1 MSHTVPS
8 RPPISLTSPSTFAR
22 SVCARFIALWTP
34 SFIRSILYGQAL
46 SVALTFVSVL
56 TTELVDRNWVLPST
70 QVFFSYASLFIV
82 YTPYTVYKYGL
93 KGWCKLLVHDGWKCP
108 FSSQRVPETAP
119 HTLLDLIL
127 TLGDFEAGYLYIKA
141 FAYTDLMSCML
152 LDAWTIPVC
161 MFVCWAAMH
170 VQYHWTQILGV
181 VICIGGLALLV
192 TSDLLTGKN
201 GGPTRRGEGDG
212 FMLAASTLFGF
223 VNAAEEFYVRRS
235 PLYEASATARKEP
248 FFLRNNGR
256 NAQVLGQM
264 GLWGMVASFV
274 QSLILERQKWKTSTW
289 DGATAGLL
297 IGNAISTFIMYT
309 LQMMLFRVASSPYF
323 NISLLTSDFYG
334 LLFGLFLFHYSP
346 YWLYFVAFAIV
357 ISGLVIY
364 FWHATPEEQGTTK
377 VEFPKY
383 LNTESQTSMKD
394 HEGQKLELRERD
406 ISIALT

>member
-1 MSHTVPS
+1 MSGTVPS

-22 SVCARFIALWTP
+22 SICARFIAIWTP
-34 SFIRSILYGQAL
+34 SFVRSILYGQVL

-70 QVFFSYASLFIV
+70 QVFFSYASMFIV

-93 KGWCKLLVHDGWKCP
+93 KGWCKLLVHDGWKY
-108 FSSQRVPETAP
+108 
-119 HTLLDLIL
+119 LIL

-141 FAYTDLMSCML
+141 FGYTDLMSCML

-161 MFVCWAAMH
+161 MLVCWAVMH
-170 VQYHWTQILGV
+170 VRYHWTQILGV

-201 GGPTRRGEGDG
+201 GNPARSGEGDG

-235 PLYEASATARKEP
+235 PLYE
-248 FFLRNNGR
+248 
-256 NAQVLGQM
+256 VLGQM
-264 GLWGMVASFV
+264 GLWGMVASSV

-297 IGNAISTFIMYT
+297 MGNTISVFIIYT

-334 LLFGLFLFHYSP
+334 LLFGLFLFRYSP

-364 FWHATPEEQGTTK
+364 FWHATPEGQGTTK
-377 VEFPKY
+377 VELPKY
-383 LNTESQTSMKD
+383 LNTEIQAGMND
-394 HEGQKLELRERD
+394 HEGQKLELCVRAT
-406 ISIALT
+406 SITLA

>member
-1 MSHTVPS
+1 MSGTVPS

-22 SVCARFIALWTP
+22 SICARFIAIWTP
-34 SFIRSILYGQAL
+34 SFVRSILYGQVL

-70 QVFFSYASLFIV
+70 QVFFSYASMFIV

-93 KGWCKLLVHDGWKCP
+93 KGWCKLLVQDGWKY
-108 FSSQRVPETAP
+108 
-119 HTLLDLIL
+119 LIL

-141 FAYTDLMSCML
+141 FGYTDLMSCML

-161 MFVCWAAMH
+161 MLVCWAVMR
-170 VQYHWTQILGV
+170 VRYHWTQILGV

-201 GGPTRRGEGDG
+201 GNPTRSGEGDG

-235 PLYEASATARKEP
+235 PLYE
-248 FFLRNNGR
+248 
-256 NAQVLGQM
+256 VLGQM
-264 GLWGMVASFV
+264 GLWGMVASSV

-297 IGNAISTFIMYT
+297 MGNTISVFIIYT

-334 LLFGLFLFHYSP
+334 LLFGLFLFRYSP

-364 FWHATPEEQGTTK
+364 FWHATPEGQGTTK
-377 VEFPKY
+377 VGLPKY
-383 LNTESQTSMKD
+383 LNTESQAGMKD
-394 HEGQKLELRERD
+394 HEGQKLELCVRD
-406 ISIALT
+406 TSITLA

>member
-1 MSHTVPS
+1 MSGTVPS

-22 SVCARFIALWTP
+22 SICARFIAIWTP
-34 SFIRSILYGQAL
+34 SFVRSILYGQVL

-56 TTELVDRNWVLPST
+56 TTELVNRNWVLPST
-70 QVFFSYASLFIV
+70 QVFFSYASMFIV

-93 KGWCKLLVHDGWKCP
+93 KGWCKLLVHDGWKY
-108 FSSQRVPETAP
+108 
-119 HTLLDLIL
+119 LIL

-141 FAYTDLMSCML
+141 FGYTDLMSCML

-161 MFVCWAAMH
+161 MLVCWAVMH
-170 VQYHWTQILGV
+170 VRYHWTQILGV

-201 GGPTRRGEGDG
+201 GNPTRSGEGDG

-235 PLYEASATARKEP
+235 PLYE
-248 FFLRNNGR
+248 
-256 NAQVLGQM
+256 VLGQM
-264 GLWGMVASFV
+264 GLWGMVASSV

-297 IGNAISTFIMYT
+297 MGNTISVFIIYT

-334 LLFGLFLFHYSP
+334 LLFGLFLFRYSP

-364 FWHATPEEQGTTK
+364 FWHATPEGQGTTK
-377 VEFPKY
+377 VELPKY
-383 LNTESQTSMKD
+383 LNTEIQAGMND
-394 HEGQKLELRERD
+394 HEGQKLELCVRAT
-406 ISIALT
+406 SITLA

>member
-1 MSHTVPS
+1 MSGTVPS

-22 SVCARFIALWTP
+22 SVCARFIAIWTP
-34 SFIRSILYGQAL
+34 SFVRSILYGQVL

-70 QVFFSYASLFIV
+70 QVFFSYASMFIV

-93 KGWCKLLVHDGWKCP
+93 KGWCKLLVHDGWKY
-108 FSSQRVPETAP
+108 
-119 HTLLDLIL
+119 LML

-141 FAYTDLMSCML
+141 FGYTDLMSCML

-161 MFVCWAAMH
+161 MLVCWAVMH
-170 VQYHWTQILGV
+170 VRYHWTQILGV

-201 GGPTRRGEGDG
+201 GNPTRSGEGDG

-235 PLYEASATARKEP
+235 PLYE
-248 FFLRNNGR
+248 
-256 NAQVLGQM
+256 VLGQM
-264 GLWGMVASFV
+264 GLWGMVASSV

-297 IGNAISTFIMYT
+297 MGNTISVFIIYT

-334 LLFGLFLFHYSP
+334 LLFGLFLFRYSP

-364 FWHATPEEQGTTK
+364 FWHATPEGQGTTK
-377 VEFPKY
+377 VELPKY
-383 LNTESQTSMKD
+383 LNTEIQAGMKD
-394 HEGQKLELRERD
+394 HEGQKLELCVRD
-406 ISIALT
+406 TSITLA

>member
-1 MSHTVPS
+1 MSGTVPS

-22 SVCARFIALWTP
+22 SVCARFIAIWTP
-34 SFIRSILYGQAL
+34 SFVRSILYGQVL

-56 TTELVDRNWVLPST
+56 TTELVNRNWVLPST
-70 QVFFSYASLFIV
+70 QVFFSYASMFIV

-93 KGWCKLLVHDGWKCP
+93 KGWCKLLVHDGWKY
-108 FSSQRVPETAP
+108 
-119 HTLLDLIL
+119 LIL

-141 FAYTDLMSCML
+141 FGYTDLMSCML

-161 MFVCWAAMH
+161 MLVCWAAMR
-170 VQYHWTQILGV
+170 VRYHWTQILGV

-201 GGPTRRGEGDG
+201 GNPARSGEGDG

-235 PLYEASATARKEP
+235 PLYE
-248 FFLRNNGR
+248 
-256 NAQVLGQM
+256 VLGQM
-264 GLWGMVASFV
+264 GLWGMVASSV

-297 IGNAISTFIMYT
+297 MGNTISVFIIYT

-334 LLFGLFLFHYSP
+334 LLFGLFLFRYSP

-364 FWHATPEEQGTTK
+364 FWHATPEGQGTTK
-377 VEFPKY
+377 VELPKY
-383 LNTESQTSMKD
+383 LNTEIQAGMND
-394 HEGQKLELRERD
+394 HEGQKLELCVRAT
-406 ISIALT
+406 SITLA

>member
-1 MSHTVPS
+1 MSGTVPS

-22 SVCARFIALWTP
+22 SVCARFIAIWTP
-34 SFIRSILYGQAL
+34 SFVRSILYGQVL

-56 TTELVDRNWVLPST
+56 TTELVNRNWVLPST
-70 QVFFSYASLFIV
+70 QVFFSYASMFIV

-93 KGWCKLLVHDGWKCP
+93 KGWCKLLVHDGWKY
-108 FSSQRVPETAP
+108 
-119 HTLLDLIL
+119 LIL

-141 FAYTDLMSCML
+141 FGYTDLMSCML

-161 MFVCWAAMH
+161 MLVCWAVMH
-170 VQYHWTQILGV
+170 VRYHWTQILGV

-201 GGPTRRGEGDG
+201 GNPTRSGEGDG

-235 PLYEASATARKEP
+235 PLYE
-248 FFLRNNGR
+248 
-256 NAQVLGQM
+256 VLGQM
-264 GLWGMVASFV
+264 GLWGMVASSV

-297 IGNAISTFIMYT
+297 MGNTISVFIIYT

-334 LLFGLFLFHYSP
+334 LLFGLFLFRYSP

-364 FWHATPEEQGTTK
+364 FWHATPEGQGTTK
-377 VEFPKY
+377 VELPKY
-383 LNTESQTSMKD
+383 LNTEIQAGMND
-394 HEGQKLELRERD
+394 HEGQKLELCARD
-406 ISIALT
+406 TSITVA

>member
-1 MSHTVPS
+1 MSGTVPS

-22 SVCARFIALWTP
+22 SVCARFIAIWTP
-34 SFIRSILYGQAL
+34 SFVRSILYGQVL

-70 QVFFSYASLFIV
+70 QVFFSYASMFIV

-93 KGWCKLLVHDGWKCP
+93 KGWCKLLVHDGWKY
-108 FSSQRVPETAP
+108 
-119 HTLLDLIL
+119 LIL

-141 FAYTDLMSCML
+141 FGYTDLMSCML

-161 MFVCWAAMH
+161 MLVCWAVMH
-170 VQYHWTQILGV
+170 VRYHWTQILGV

-201 GGPTRRGEGDG
+201 GNPTRSGEGDG

-235 PLYEASATARKEP
+235 PLYE
-248 FFLRNNGR
+248 
-256 NAQVLGQM
+256 VLGQM
-264 GLWGMVASFV
+264 GLWGMVASSV

-297 IGNAISTFIMYT
+297 MGNTISVFIIYT

-334 LLFGLFLFHYSP
+334 LLFGLFLFRYSP

-364 FWHATPEEQGTTK
+364 FWHATPEGQGTTK
-377 VEFPKY
+377 VGLPKY
-383 LNTESQTSMKD
+383 LNTESQAGMKD
-394 HEGQKLELRERD
+394 HEGQKLELCVRD
-406 ISIALT
+406 TSITLA

>member
-1 MSHTVPS
+1 MSGTVPS

-22 SVCARFIALWTP
+22 SVCARFIAIWTP
-34 SFIRSILYGQAL
+34 SFVRSILYGQVL

-70 QVFFSYASLFIV
+70 QVFFSYASMFIV

-93 KGWCKLLVHDGWKCP
+93 KGWCKLLVHDGWKY
-108 FSSQRVPETAP
+108 
-119 HTLLDLIL
+119 LIL

-141 FAYTDLMSCML
+141 FGYTDLMSCML

-161 MFVCWAAMH
+161 MLVCWAVMR
-170 VQYHWTQILGV
+170 VRYHWTQILGV

-201 GGPTRRGEGDG
+201 GNPTRSGEGDG

-235 PLYEASATARKEP
+235 PLYE
-248 FFLRNNGR
+248 
-256 NAQVLGQM
+256 VLGQM
-264 GLWGMVASFV
+264 GLWGMVASSV

-297 IGNAISTFIMYT
+297 MGNTISVFIIYT

-334 LLFGLFLFHYSP
+334 LLFGLFLFRYSP

-364 FWHATPEEQGTTK
+364 FWHATPEGQGTTK
-377 VEFPKY
+377 VELPKY
-383 LNTESQTSMKD
+383 LNTESQAGMKD
-394 HEGQKLELRERD
+394 HEGQKLELCVRD
-406 ISIALT
+406 TSITLA

>member
-1 MSHTVPS
+1 MSGTVPS

-22 SVCARFIALWTP
+22 SVCARFIAIWTP
-34 SFIRSILYGQAL
+34 SFVRSILYGQVL

-70 QVFFSYASLFIV
+70 QVFFSYASMFIV

-93 KGWCKLLVHDGWKCP
+93 KGWCKLLVHDGWKY
-108 FSSQRVPETAP
+108 
-119 HTLLDLIL
+119 LIL

-141 FAYTDLMSCML
+141 FGYTDLMSCML

-161 MFVCWAAMH
+161 MLVCWAVMH
-170 VQYHWTQILGV
+170 VRYHWTQILGV

-201 GGPTRRGEGDG
+201 GNPARSGEGDG

-235 PLYEASATARKEP
+235 PLYE
-248 FFLRNNGR
+248 
-256 NAQVLGQM
+256 VLGQM
-264 GLWGMVASFV
+264 GLWGMVASSV

-297 IGNAISTFIMYT
+297 MGNTISVFIIYT

-334 LLFGLFLFHYSP
+334 LLFGLFLFRYSP

-364 FWHATPEEQGTTK
+364 FWHATPEGQGTTK
-377 VEFPKY
+377 VELPKY
-383 LNTESQTSMKD
+383 LNTEIQAGMND
-394 HEGQKLELRERD
+394 HEGQKLELCVRAT
-406 ISIALT
+406 SITLA

>member
-1 MSHTVPS
+1 MSGTVPS

-22 SVCARFIALWTP
+22 SICARFIAIWTP
-34 SFIRSILYGQAL
+34 SFVRSILYGQVL

-70 QVFFSYASLFIV
+70 QVFFSYASMFIV

-93 KGWCKLLVHDGWKCP
+93 KGWCKLLVQDGWKY
-108 FSSQRVPETAP
+108 
-119 HTLLDLIL
+119 LIL

-141 FAYTDLMSCML
+141 FGYTDLMSCML

-161 MFVCWAAMH
+161 MLVCWAVMR
-170 VQYHWTQILGV
+170 VRYHWTQILGV

-201 GGPTRRGEGDG
+201 GNPTRSGEGDG

-235 PLYEASATARKEP
+235 PLYE
-248 FFLRNNGR
+248 
-256 NAQVLGQM
+256 VLGQM
-264 GLWGMVASFV
+264 GLWGMVASSV

-297 IGNAISTFIMYT
+297 MGNTISVFIIYT

-334 LLFGLFLFHYSP
+334 LLFGLFLFRYSP

-364 FWHATPEEQGTTK
+364 FWHATPEGQGTTK
-377 VEFPKY
+377 VELPKY
-383 LNTESQTSMKD
+383 LNTEIQAGMND
-394 HEGQKLELRERD
+394 HEGQKLELCVRAT
-406 ISIALT
+406 SITLA

>member
-1 MSHTVPS
+1 MSGTVPS

-22 SVCARFIALWTP
+22 SVCARFIAIWTP
-34 SFIRSILYGQAL
+34 SFVRSILYGQVL

-70 QVFFSYASLFIV
+70 QVFFSYASMFIV

-93 KGWCKLLVHDGWKCP
+93 KGWCKLLVHDGWKY
-108 FSSQRVPETAP
+108 
-119 HTLLDLIL
+119 LIL

-141 FAYTDLMSCML
+141 FGYTDLMSCML

-161 MFVCWAAMH
+161 MLVCWAVMR
-170 VQYHWTQILGV
+170 VRYHWTQILGV
-181 VICIGGLALLV
+181 VVCIGGLALLV

-201 GGPTRRGEGDG
+201 GNPTRSGEGDG

-235 PLYEASATARKEP
+235 PLYE
-248 FFLRNNGR
+248 
-256 NAQVLGQM
+256 VLGQM
-264 GLWGMVASFV
+264 GLWGMVASSV

-297 IGNAISTFIMYT
+297 MGNTISVFIIYT

-334 LLFGLFLFHYSP
+334 LLFGLFLFRYSP

-364 FWHATPEEQGTTK
+364 FWHATPEGQGTTK
-377 VEFPKY
+377 VELPKY
-383 LNTESQTSMKD
+383 LNTEIQAGMND
-394 HEGQKLELRERD
+394 HEGQKLELCVRAT
-406 ISIALT
+406 SITLA

>member
-1 MSHTVPS
+1 MSGTVPS

-22 SVCARFIALWTP
+22 SICARFIAIWTP
-34 SFIRSILYGQAL
+34 SFVRSILYGQVL

-70 QVFFSYASLFIV
+70 QVFFSYASMFIV

-93 KGWCKLLVHDGWKCP
+93 KGWCKLLVHDGWKY
-108 FSSQRVPETAP
+108 
-119 HTLLDLIL
+119 LIL

-141 FAYTDLMSCML
+141 FGYTDLMSCML

-161 MFVCWAAMH
+161 MLVCWAVMR
-170 VQYHWTQILGV
+170 VRYHWTQILGV

-201 GGPTRRGEGDG
+201 GNPTRSGEGDG

-235 PLYEASATARKEP
+235 PLYE
-248 FFLRNNGR
+248 
-256 NAQVLGQM
+256 VLGQM
-264 GLWGMVASFV
+264 GLWGTVASSV

-297 IGNAISTFIMYT
+297 MGNTISVFIIYT

-334 LLFGLFLFHYSP
+334 LLFGLFLFRYSP

-364 FWHATPEEQGTTK
+364 FWHATPEGQGTTK
-377 VEFPKY
+377 VELPKY
-383 LNTESQTSMKD
+383 LNTEIQAGMKD
-394 HEGQKLELRERD
+394 HEGR
-406 ISIALT
+406 S